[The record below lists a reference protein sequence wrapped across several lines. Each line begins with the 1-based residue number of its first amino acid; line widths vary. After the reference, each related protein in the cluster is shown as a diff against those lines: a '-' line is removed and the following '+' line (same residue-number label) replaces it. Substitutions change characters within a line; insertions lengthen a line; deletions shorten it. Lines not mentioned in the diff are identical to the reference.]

1 MSELDSIELNLNDRP
16 NRFQVDPVEYRR
28 KQPIVDA
35 AANSEAEADEDDQ
48 FPTDDTNITSK
59 RRSSR

>member
-1 MSELDSIELNLNDRP
+1 MSEFNTIELNSNDRP

-28 KQPIVDA
+28 KQPIVDGD
-35 AANSEAEADEDDQ
+35 AEADEDDQ
-48 FPTDDTNITSK
+48 FPTEDTNITSK

>member
-35 AANSEAEADEDDQ
+35 ANSEAEADEDDQ